1 VFVLYCAAAGLLSRT
16 TRLLEATFNSTIRP
30 EGCAG
35 ACATSQA
42 NGIPAGDLDQC

>member
-1 VFVLYCAAAGLLSRT
+1 MFVLYCDAAGLLSRT

-35 ACATSQA
+35 ARDVHLRPTEFRLAT
-42 NGIPAGDLDQC
+42 